1 MFCHE
6 CLKFLCS
13 YLGFQYSGFNEE
25 NFTICLESL
34 RDCSELNNGNIQDFF
49 LNTIRSFCTF
59 FKPPEITEIV
69 GASFEMNFEKKPENP
84 LNLLSFI

>member
-1 MFCHE
+1 MSSAKLYDRRRRIVVFFLFERVLRMFCHE

-25 NFTICLESL
+25 NFTICLENL

-49 LNTIRSFCTF
+49 
-59 FKPPEITEIV
+59 
-69 GASFEMNFEKKPENP
+69 
-84 LNLLSFI
+84 